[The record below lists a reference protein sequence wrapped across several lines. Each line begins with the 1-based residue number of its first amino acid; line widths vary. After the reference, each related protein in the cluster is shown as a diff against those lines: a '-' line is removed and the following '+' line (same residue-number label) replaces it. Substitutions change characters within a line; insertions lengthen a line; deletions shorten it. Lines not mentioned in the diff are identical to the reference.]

1 MTNGQDELTKSLET
15 GAKKLSAVPTKKTNA
30 DILAEP
36 VTQKAKDI
44 APVPNNGTAM
54 APYMLSVALWT
65 GSIVLTTLFNVKR
78 RHEQTKTAKQMWL
91 SKMIIIGPL
100 AILQGCGIYASLH
113 FIWGFHSIHPLATIG
128 ILSLAALTYMSLI
141 TMLKLG
147 LGALGTLVALVYMF
161 LQLSVAGG
169 TYPVLL
175 TTHFYQVVHNFV
187 PMTYAVDA
195 LRHTISIGHLGQ
207 IGLDVVVLLAAIAV
221 LQLIVYAL
229 YGREFKKSAMKAK
242 TQKDSVEDEKKA
254 LLNEA

>member
-1 MTNGQDELTKSLET
+1 
-15 GAKKLSAVPTKKTNA
+15 
-30 DILAEP
+30 
-36 VTQKAKDI
+36 
-44 APVPNNGTAM
+44 
-54 APYMLSVALWT
+54 
-65 GSIVLTTLFNVKR
+65 VKR
-78 RHEQTKTAKQMWL
+78 RHEQTKNAKQMWL

-113 FIWGFHSIHPLATIG
+113 FIWGFHAMHPIVTIAV
-128 ILSLAALTYMSLI
+128 LSLAALTYMSLI

-195 LRHTISIGHLGQ
+195 LRHTISIGMLGQ
-207 IGLDVVVLLAAIAV
+207 IRIDVIVLIAAIAV
-221 LQLIVYAL
+221 LQLICYAL
-229 YGREFKKSAMKAK
+229 YGREFKKSNMQVKA
-242 TQKDSVEDEKKA
+242 QKGDSVDDEKKE